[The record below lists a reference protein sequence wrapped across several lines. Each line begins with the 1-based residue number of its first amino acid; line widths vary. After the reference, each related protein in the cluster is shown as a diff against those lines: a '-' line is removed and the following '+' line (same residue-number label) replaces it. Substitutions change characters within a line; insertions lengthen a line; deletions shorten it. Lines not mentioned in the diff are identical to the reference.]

1 MFEGLEKSQLTGAL
15 EALLFV
21 SDEPIDTLTLA
32 QAVEVETTEAQE
44 ALIALRDR
52 LEREN
57 AGVQL
62 REVAGGWRLY
72 THPAYHELVQAYVLS
87 WDTRRMSQAALE
99 TLAIVAYAQPVTR
112 AEIASV
118 RGVNADSPLN
128 TLIERGYV
136 REAGQ
141 SEAPGNPMLYATTKK
156 FLEKF
161 GLGSPRDLPPLE
173 DYAPDEKTA
182 RLIAERLGAVSQ
194 AAGETA
200 GGAVADAG
208 RADAAWSDGGGTGG
222 ARGMRGDA
230 DAGGAIGMAAGASAA
245 GAGDAA
251 GDART
256 ARTDGAAALSEANL
270 ASPESLVAQAESS
283 LFGVVDKIDFSK
295 LNFDTDDE

>member
-1 MFEGLEKSQLTGAL
+1 MFEGLELSQLTGAL

-32 QAVEVETTEAQE
+32 RAVEVETTEAQQ

-72 THPAYHELVQAYVLS
+72 THPSYHELVQSYVLS

-112 AEIASV
+112 AEIAAV

-141 SEAPGNPMLYATTKK
+141 SEAPGNPVLYATTKK

-182 RLIAERLGAVSQ
+182 RLIAERLGAVSHAVGE
-194 AAGETA
+194 AADGTVADGANAGKAATA
-200 GGAVADAG
+200 GDAP
-208 RADAAWSDGGGTGG
+208 
-222 ARGMRGDA
+222 
-230 DAGGAIGMAAGASAA
+230 GASAA
-245 GAGDAA
+245 ADAPRA
-251 GDART
+251 DG
-256 ARTDGAAALSEANL
+256 TDGRGEEGAAAGAGGTRAAETAASPEL